1 MHIGILTDYPVAT
14 FANGPA
20 LATQAL
26 KRYLEARGHKVTIV
40 GPNPGIDDPAAQ
52 PGSVLLGSVR
62 LRAHP
67 GVQIPFPWPQT
78 AFDNSPKFDVIH
90 SHSNSLLMH
99 WAPMMRQLHGVPCV
113 GTNTIYLPAFAQ
125 HLLPNKL
132 YENETFRRFWV
143 GLSDSIERKFA
154 NCYNA
159 GDGLIVQCLALA
171 NYWKGKGSLT
181 VPLHVIPRPIDVV
194 MFDRTLGA
202 DPYKANFPKGKR
214 LITVG
219 RHAREKDIDKVLK
232 AFAQYVLPAHPEA
245 SLTLVGDGQE
255 HKVLQQLAESLGI
268 AHRCDFVGERP
279 HKDLRDF
286 YGHADL
292 FAYASLSET
301 YGQVIS
307 EALWCGA
314 PVVAIDDGMGVAY
327 QCQSGHDSFLVEPG
341 PGEIAALGGK
351 LVQLLSDDRLRAE
364 FSQNA
369 AARARTRVAPDV
381 VYAMYEA
388 AYQSAIDNL
397 AAHPPKPP
405 SSRGLGDRLRMFG
418 NHVWPWLWQHSTLCV
433 VGAFRGN
440 DSYQVPRHMRIDA
453 MPEGSSP
460 GATTPN
466 T

>member
-1 MHIGILTDYPVAT
+1 
-14 FANGPA
+14 
-20 LATQAL
+20 
-26 KRYLEARGHKVTIV
+26 
-40 GPNPGIDDPAAQ
+40 
-52 PGSVLLGSVR
+52 
-62 LRAHP
+62 
-67 GVQIPFPWPQT
+67 
-78 AFDNSPKFDVIH
+78 
-90 SHSNSLLMH
+90 
-99 WAPMMRQLHGVPCV
+99 MMRQLHGVPCV